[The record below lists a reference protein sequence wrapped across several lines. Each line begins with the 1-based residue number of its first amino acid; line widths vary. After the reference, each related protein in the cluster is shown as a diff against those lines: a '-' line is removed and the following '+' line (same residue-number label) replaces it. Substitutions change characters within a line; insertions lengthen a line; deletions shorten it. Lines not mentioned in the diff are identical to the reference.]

1 MLLTSNFVGIRNV
14 AKRTYSVRYI
24 AGQPAKRIQPM
35 PVHMLG
41 ESLPVGLPL
50 FAAGETLDVVTWN
63 IYKQQ
68 RPNWKKV
75 LNELVKDKKLILLQ
89 EAQMSPELISFAAS
103 HKLIADQVP
112 ALPFSQHPAGVMT
125 LATAHP
131 IYCCPL
137 REKEPL
143 LRLAKSALITVYPLP
158 NGEHLMVANVHAI
171 NFSFGVDVY
180 TRQLSKLG
188 EHISKHVGPVLLAGD
203 FNAWSRQRVN
213 ALKRFVRSVG
223 LKEVNYDT
231 DQRTKAFGRPLD
243 YLFYRGLKVK
253 DCYVTNTD
261 ASDHNPIITQFDL
274 V

>member
-1 MLLTSNFVGIRNV
+1 M

-24 AGQPAKRIQPM
+24 AGEPAKRIQPM

-41 ESLPVGLPL
+41 ESLPIGLPL

-68 RPNWKKV
+68 RPNWKHT
-75 LNELVKDKKLILLQ
+75 LNELVKDRKLILLQ

-112 ALPFSQHPAGVMT
+112 ALPFSPHPAGVMT
-125 LATAHP
+125 LAASHP

-158 NGEHLMVANVHAI
+158 NGKHLMVANVHAI

-188 EHISKHVGPVLLAGD
+188 IHIAKHVGPVILAGD

-213 ALKRFVRSVG
+213 ALKRFIRSVG
-223 LKEVNYDT
+223 LKEIAFNDDY
-231 DQRTKAFGRPLD
+231 RTKAFGRPLD
-243 YLFYRGLKVK
+243 YVFYCGLKVK
-253 DCYVTNTD
+253 NSIVLPTD
-261 ASDHNPIITQFDL
+261 ASDHNPIMTKFTL
-274 V
+274 SK

>member
-1 MLLTSNFVGIRNV
+1 M

-24 AGQPAKRIQPM
+24 AGEPAKRIQPT

-41 ESLPVGLPL
+41 ESLPIGMPL

-68 RPNWKKV
+68 RPNWKIM
-75 LNELVKDKKLILLQ
+75 LRELVVDRKLILLQ

-103 HKLIADQVP
+103 HQLIADQVP
-112 ALPFSQHPAGVMT
+112 ALPFSPHPAGVMT
-125 LATAHP
+125 LATSHP

-158 NGEHLMVANVHAI
+158 NGKQLMVANVHAI

-180 TRQLSKLG
+180 TKQLNKLG
-188 EHISKHVGPVLLAGD
+188 THISKHMRPVLLAGD
-203 FNAWSRQRVN
+203 FNAWSRQRIN
-213 ALKRFVRSVG
+213 ALKRFIRSVG
-223 LKEVNYDT
+223 LKEVTYNLDL
-231 DQRTKAFGRPLD
+231 RTKAFGRPLD
-243 YLFYRGLKVK
+243 FMFYRGLKLKESRVLQ
-253 DCYVTNTD
+253 TD

-274 V
+274 LK

>member
-1 MLLTSNFVGIRNV
+1 M

-24 AGQPAKRIQPM
+24 AGQPAERIQPM
-35 PVHMLG
+35 AVHMLG
-41 ESLPVGLPL
+41 ESLPIGLPL
-50 FAAGETLDVVTWN
+50 FAAGETLDVVIWN

-68 RPNWKKV
+68 RPNWKIV
-75 LNELVKDKKLILLQ
+75 LAELIKDKKLILLQ
-89 EAQMSPELISFAAS
+89 EAQMSPELVSFAAF

-112 ALPFSQHPAGVMT
+112 ALPFSPHPAGVMT

-158 NGEHLMVANVHAI
+158 NGKQLMVANVHAI

-180 TRQLSKLG
+180 TRQLNKLG
-188 EHISKHVGPVLLAGD
+188 EQIGKHVGPVILAGD

-213 ALKRFVRSVG
+213 ALKRFVRSIG
-223 LKEVNYDT
+223 LKEINYND

-243 YLFYRGLKVK
+243 YLFYRGLQANDSHVL
-253 DCYVTNTD
+253 NTD
-261 ASDHNPIITQFDL
+261 ASDHNPIITQFSL
-274 V
+274 LNI

>member
-1 MLLTSNFVGIRNV
+1 M

-35 PVHMLG
+35 PIHMLG
-41 ESLPVGLPL
+41 ESLPIGLPL
-50 FAAGETLDVVTWN
+50 FSAGETLDVVTWN

-68 RPNWKKV
+68 RPNWKAV
-75 LNELVKDKKLILLQ
+75 LAELVKDKKLILLQ

-103 HKLIADQVP
+103 HQLIADQVP
-112 ALPFSQHPAGVMT
+112 ALPFSPHPAGVMT
-125 LATAHP
+125 LATSHP

-158 NGEHLMVANVHAI
+158 NGKQLMVANVHAI

-180 TRQLSKLG
+180 TRQLNKLG
-188 EHISKHVGPVLLAGD
+188 IHIGKHVGPVILAGD

-213 ALKRFVRSVG
+213 ALKRFIRSVG
-223 LKEVNYDT
+223 LKEINYTIDV
-231 DQRTKAFGRPLD
+231 RTKAFGRPLD
-243 YLFYRGLKVK
+243 YIFYRGLKIN
-253 DCYVTNTD
+253 DSYVVSTD
-261 ASDHNPIITQFDL
+261 ASDHNPIITQFKL
-274 V
+274 PK

>member
-1 MLLTSNFVGIRNV
+1 
-14 AKRTYSVRYI
+14 
-24 AGQPAKRIQPM
+24 
-35 PVHMLG
+35 
-41 ESLPVGLPL
+41 
-50 FAAGETLDVVTWN
+50 
-63 IYKQQ
+63 
-68 RPNWKKV
+68 
-75 LNELVKDKKLILLQ
+75 
-89 EAQMSPELISFAAS
+89 MSPELISFAAS

-243 YLFYRGLKVK
+243 YLFIE
-253 DCYVTNTD
+253 
-261 ASDHNPIITQFDL
+261 A
-274 V
+274 

>member
-1 MLLTSNFVGIRNV
+1 M

-24 AGQPAKRIQPM
+24 AGEPAKRIQPT

-41 ESLPVGLPL
+41 DSLPIGMPL

-68 RPNWKKV
+68 RPNWKME
-75 LNELVKDKKLILLQ
+75 LSELVDGRKLILLQ
-89 EAQMSPELISFAAS
+89 EAQMSPELVSFAAS
-103 HKLIADQVP
+103 HQLIADQVP
-112 ALPFSQHPAGVMT
+112 ALPFSAHPAGVMT
-125 LATAHP
+125 LATSHP

-158 NGEHLMVANVHAI
+158 NGKQLMVANVHAI

-180 TRQLSKLG
+180 TKQLNKLG
-188 EHISKHVGPVLLAGD
+188 MHIGKHVGPVILAGD

-213 ALKRFVRSVG
+213 ALKRFIRSVG
-223 LKEVNYDT
+223 LKEVPYDL
-231 DQRTKAFGRPLD
+231 DLRTRAFGRPLD
-243 YLFYRGLKVK
+243 FIFYRGLKLNQSKVLQ
-253 DCYVTNTD
+253 TD
-261 ASDHNPIITQFDL
+261 ASDHNPIMTQFKL
-274 V
+274 IK

>member
-1 MLLTSNFVGIRNV
+1 M

-24 AGQPAKRIQPM
+24 AGQPAKRIQPT

-41 ESLPVGLPL
+41 ESLPIGLPL
-50 FAAGETLDVVTWN
+50 FAAGETLDVVIWN

-68 RPNWKKV
+68 RPNWKTA
-75 LNELVKDKKLILLQ
+75 LSELVKDRKLILLQ

-103 HKLIADQVP
+103 QQLIADQVP
-112 ALPFSQHPAGVMT
+112 ALPFSPHPSGVMT

-158 NGEHLMVANVHAI
+158 NGKQLMVANVHAI

-180 TRQLSKLG
+180 TRQLNKLG
-188 EHISKHVGPVLLAGD
+188 VHIGKHVGPVILAGD

-213 ALKRFVRSVG
+213 ALKRFIRSVG
-223 LKEVNYDT
+223 LKEITFDE
-231 DQRTKAFGRPLD
+231 DLRTKAFGRPLD
-243 YLFYRGLKVK
+243 YIFYRGLKAIDSKVLI
-253 DCYVTNTD
+253 TD
-261 ASDHNPIITQFDL
+261 ASDHNPIMTRFD
-274 V
+274 VSR

>member
-1 MLLTSNFVGIRNV
+1 M

-41 ESLPVGLPL
+41 GSLPIGLPL
-50 FAAGETLDVVTWN
+50 FAAGETLDIVTWN

-68 RPNWKKV
+68 RPNWKRA
-75 LNELVKDKKLILLQ
+75 LGELVNGSNLILLQ

-103 HKLIADQVP
+103 HQLIADQVP

-125 LATAHP
+125 LATSHP

-158 NGEHLMVANVHAI
+158 NGKQLMVANVHAI

-180 TRQLSKLG
+180 TRQLNKLG
-188 EHISKHVGPVLLAGD
+188 IHIGKHVGPVILAGD

-223 LKEVNYDT
+223 LKEVTLDE
-231 DQRTKAFGRPLD
+231 DIRTKAFGRPLD
-243 YLFYRGLKVK
+243 YVFYRGLKLVDSK
-253 DCYVTNTD
+253 VLSTD
-261 ASDHNPIITQFDL
+261 ASDHNPIMTRFNMSK
-274 V
+274 

>member
-1 MLLTSNFVGIRNV
+1 M

-35 PVHMLG
+35 PINMLG
-41 ESLPVGLPL
+41 ESLPIGLPL

-68 RPNWKKV
+68 RPNWKSA
-75 LNELVKDKKLILLQ
+75 LSEFVKEKKLILLQ
-89 EAQMSPELISFAAS
+89 EAQMSPELVSFAAV
-103 HKLIADQVP
+103 HQLIADQVP
-112 ALPFSQHPAGVMT
+112 ALPFSPHPAGVMT
-125 LATAHP
+125 LATSHP

-137 REKEPL
+137 REREPL

-158 NGEHLMVANVHAI
+158 NGKQLMVANVHAI

-180 TRQLSKLG
+180 TRQLNKLG
-188 EHISKHVGPVLLAGD
+188 EHIGRHVGPVILAGD

-223 LKEVNYDT
+223 LKEASYPIDL
-231 DQRTKAFGRPLD
+231 RTRAFGRPLD
-243 YLFYRGLKVK
+243 YIFYRGLRIK
-253 DCYVTNTD
+253 DSYVSLTD
-261 ASDHNPIITQFDL
+261 ASDHNPIITKFSL
-274 V
+274 CK